1 MSTTAPL
8 ASMVGGEQ
16 DGLFNLPLFT
26 SRRSPAP
33 HLDLRQITLFLR
45 RVVPNDFS
53 DRTFAGTGMA
63 PLILFPFS

>member
-45 RVVPNDFS
+45 RVVPNDF
-53 DRTFAGTGMA
+53 
-63 PLILFPFS
+63 